1 MKNITIIIPFHNHLA
16 DTKKTLKSLADSLN
30 YYDFANKDCNI
41 GITVV
46 DDGSTD
52 GSAVW
57 INDNYPEI
65 EIIKGDGN
73 LWWSRS
79 VNLGIKYSI
88 KKRASHVLL
97 FNNDNMVEKQYFEA
111 LDKAISTYGADVII
125 ASKVIN
131 LFPEKHIKYAG
142 QICNRKKARFLRNP
156 NSEKS
161 LKVNS
166 AGGMGVIIPVFVF
179 NKIGFFEAAN
189 FPQSRAD
196 TDFYLRAD
204 NNNIDM
210 YYEPKMVVYNNNMVS
225 GFKSNINFRE
235 VKKAYSYPK
244 GYMNL
249 KIDIRFCLKHFG
261 LIPGFFHLITKN
273 LRFNLGLLKN
283 ILKL

>member
-1 MKNITIIIPFHNHLA
+1 MKNITIIIPFHNHLE
-16 DTKKTLKSLADSLN
+16 DTKKALKSLADSLN

-52 GSAVW
+52 GSAEW
-57 INDNYPEI
+57 ISDNYPEI

-79 VNLGIKYSI
+79 VNLGIKCSI
-88 KKRASHVLL
+88 KKGASHVLL
-97 FNNDNMVEKQYFEA
+97 FNNDNMVERKYFET
-111 LDKAISTYGADVII
+111 LDKAIFLYGADVII
-125 ASKVIN
+125 VSKVIN
-131 LFPEKHIKYAG
+131 LFPEKYIKYAG
-142 QICNRKKARFLRNP
+142 EICNRKKARFFKNP
-156 NSEKS
+156 NPEKS

-166 AGGMGVIIPVFVF
+166 AGGMGVIIPVSVF
-179 NKIGFFEAAN
+179 DKIGFFDAQN

-196 TDFYLRAD
+196 IDFYLRAE
-204 NNNIDM
+204 NSGIDM
-210 YYEPKMVVYNNNMVS
+210 YYDPKMVVYNNNLVS

-235 VKKAYSYPK
+235 VKKAYSYPR
-244 GYMNL
+244 GYKNL

-261 LIPGFFHLITKN
+261 LIPSIIHLITKN

-283 ILKL
+283 IIKL